1 MDASLATNPIAQIFA
16 RQGYAV
22 VRALVPAAT
31 VATVRA
37 HLEQSAAAGRMRMQ
51 GDDQV
56 PGTPS
61 AHGDPLL
68 DNLLYDLCPSIEA
81 CAGLALYPTYS
92 YARLYKYGDTLL
104 PHRDRAAC
112 EISVSLNLGQV
123 PDEPWALYVRGPAGT
138 AEALL
143 RPGDVLLYRGIDL
156 PHWRHAYEGQR
167 LAQVFL
173 HYVDQNGPHR
183 DEKFDRRPALGT
195 AGVR

>member
-1 MDASLATNPIAQIFA
+1 MDASLATNPIAQTFA

-22 VRALVPAAT
+22 VRALVPGPT
-31 VATVRA
+31 VAAVRA
-37 HLEQSAAAGRMRMQ
+37 HLEQSAAAGKMRMQ

-68 DNLLYDLCPSIEA
+68 DNLMQDLCPAIEA
-81 CAGLALYPTYS
+81 CTGLALWPTYS
-92 YARLYKYGDTLL
+92 YARLYKHGDTLL

-123 PDEPWALYVRGPAGT
+123 PDEPWALYVKGAAGT

-156 PHWRHAYEGQR
+156 IHWRHAYEGQH

-183 DEKFDRRPALGT
+183 NEKFDRRPTLGT
-195 AGVR
+195 VGVR